1 MVKKILLL
9 ATGGTIASAQT
20 ADGMNPQLTPE
31 DLLAAVPEI
40 AELCTVETK
49 VLMNLDSTNVQPEEW
64 QLIAAECYAALSDYD
79 GIVISHGT
87 DTLAYTSSALS
98 FMLRDPGKP
107 IVLTGSQLS
116 MTEPEGDA
124 PGNLLDSFRVAIS
137 DLKGIFV
144 VFDGKVMGGNHTV
157 KTKTHSF
164 DAFDSVN
171 HPLIGTINE
180 GILYLSEFGRDMTAA
195 PQEEPQLSAELEP
208 KVMLIKLTPGFE
220 PLWLESLADL
230 GLRGIII
237 EAYGFGGL
245 PFRRRDLL
253 STVEKLLARGLPIAL
268 GTQVTFEGTD
278 LTVYEVAVKA
288 LRAGVISTGRMTT
301 EATLTKMMWVLGQT
315 ADPAEIRE
323 LMSKD
328 LARET

>member
-1 MVKKILLL
+1 MKKVLLL

-64 QLIAAECYAALSDYD
+64 QLIAAECYAALPDYD

-116 MTEPEGDA
+116 MTEPGGDA
-124 PGNLLDSFRVAIS
+124 PGNLLNSFRVAVS

-157 KTKTHSF
+157 KIKTHSF

-171 HPLIGTINE
+171 HPLIGTFSDNV
-180 GILYLSEFGRDMTAA
+180 LHLSELGLKMIAV
-195 PQEEPQLSAELEP
+195 PQREPQLLAKLEP
-208 KVMLIKLTPGFE
+208 KVMLVKLTPGFE
-220 PLWLESLADL
+220 PQWLESLADL
-230 GLRGIII
+230 GLRGIMI

-245 PFRRRDLL
+245 PFHRRDLV
-253 STVEKLLARGLPIAL
+253 SAVEKLLAQGLTIAL

-288 LRAGVISTGRMTT
+288 LRTGVIPTGRMTT
-301 EATLTKMMWVLGQT
+301 EAVVTKMMWVLGQT
-315 ADPAEIRE
+315 DDPAEIRE
-323 LMSKD
+323 LMCKD

>member
-1 MVKKILLL
+1 MKKILLL

-20 ADGMNPQLTPE
+20 PDGMNPQLAPE

-64 QLIAAECYAALSDYD
+64 QLIASECYAALSDYD

-157 KTKTHSF
+157 KIKTHSF

-180 GILYLSEFGRDMTAA
+180 GILYLSEFGQEMTI
-195 PQEEPQLSAELEP
+195 PPEREPQLLAELEP

-245 PFRRRDLL
+245 PFQRRDLL

-288 LRAGVISTGRMTT
+288 LRAGVIPTGRMTT

>member
-1 MVKKILLL
+1 M
-9 ATGGTIASAQT
+9 TI
-20 ADGMNPQLTPE
+20 PPE
-31 DLLAAVPEI
+31 
-40 AELCTVETK
+40 
-49 VLMNLDSTNVQPEEW
+49 
-64 QLIAAECYAALSDYD
+64 
-79 GIVISHGT
+79 
-87 DTLAYTSSALS
+87 
-98 FMLRDPGKP
+98 R
-107 IVLTGSQLS
+107 
-116 MTEPEGDA
+116 
-124 PGNLLDSFRVAIS
+124 
-137 DLKGIFV
+137 
-144 VFDGKVMGGNHTV
+144 
-157 KTKTHSF
+157 
-164 DAFDSVN
+164 
-171 HPLIGTINE
+171 
-180 GILYLSEFGRDMTAA
+180 
-195 PQEEPQLSAELEP
+195 EPQLLAELEP

-245 PFRRRDLL
+245 PFQRRDLL

-288 LRAGVISTGRMTT
+288 LRAGVIPTGRMTT